1 MQLPPAGGDVVVC
14 VVVGGGGGGAAC
26 VVVVRCVVAGGGGGG
41 AACVVVVGGGL
52 AWVVAVCIV
61 VVAATAWWATLA
73 WCAFAFALAL
83 AGLAVVVVVDV
94 VVVGVDWVVVAAALW
109 GGACEVDEADPHAA
123 TSSASRATA
132 IGMRRCLIGV
142 SRPPGLGG
150 LSQKDARGVGL
161 LPGSEQPVNA
171 APSPSN
177 WL

>member
-1 MQLPPAGGDVVVC
+1 
-14 VVVGGGGGGAAC
+14 
-26 VVVVRCVVAGGGGGG
+26 
-41 AACVVVVGGGL
+41 VVVVGGGL

-73 WCAFAFALAL
+73 WCAFAFAFALAL
-83 AGLAVVVVVDV
+83 VGLAVVVVVDV